1 MRNLI
6 LNNIKGVIFDFDGTL
21 VDSTNQWRAVYSS
34 FLARRNVEFDVEK
47 YLQATSG
54 MSLRDCVIYTI
65 K

>member
-6 LNNIKGVIFDFDGTL
+6 LNDIKGVIFDFDGTL
-21 VDSTNQWRAVYSS
+21 VDSTNQWSAVYSS
-34 FLARRNVEFDVEK
+34 FLARRNVKFNEEK

-54 MSLRDCVIYTI
+54 MSLRDCVNYTI